1 MESLQEYLTF
11 DDVLLVP
18 SYSEILPHQTNVSTK
33 ITKNISLNIPL
44 ISAAMDTVTE
54 SKMAISMAQNGGI
67 GCIHKNLSIAKQR
80 DEVQKVKKFESGMI
94 IDPITIH
101 PDATIKEALQLMD
114 KFHISGIPVIDKK
127 GILKGILTNRDVR
140 FIADKNTLVKE
151 CMTKDNLIT
160 VNNKITDREA
170 KNLLNSHKIEKLLV
184 VDNDYKCIGLI
195 TIRDLRK
202 SKEFPNACKDKFGRL
217 RVAAAVGA
225 GNDALERA
233 EAIISAGADIIVVD
247 TAHGHSKGV
256 IDTVKKFKKSFSD
269 TDIIAGNIATAE
281 AAKDLIKAG
290 ADAVKVGIGPGSIC
304 TTRVIAGVG
313 IPQLSAIANISKI
326 CKKASIPLI
335 SDGGIKFSGD
345 IAKAIAVGADCIMI
359 GGMFAGT
366 EEAPG
371 EMILYQGRSYKVY
384 RGMGSIAAMAKG
396 SADRYFQQNI
406 NNAEKLVPEGVEGRV
421 PFKGQLANVIH
432 QLIGGLRSSMGY
444 CGNKDIAQMQKNAK
458 LVKITNAGLKENHPH
473 DIAITREAPN
483 YGVFK

>member
-101 PDATIKEALQLMD
+101 PNATIKEALQLMN

-151 CMTKDNLIT
+151 CMTKDNLVT

-184 VDNDYKCIGLI
+184 VDNDHKCIGLI

-233 EAIISAGADIIVVD
+233 EALISAGVDIIVVD

-256 IDTVKKFKKSFSD
+256 IDTVKKLKKSFPD

-281 AAKDLIKAG
+281 AAKNLIKAG

-326 CKKASIPLI
+326 CKKAAIPLI

-345 IAKAIAVGADCIMI
+345 IAKAIAVGADCVMI

-406 NNAEKLVPEGVEGRV
+406 NNTEKLVPEGVEGRV
-421 PFKGQLANVIH
+421 PFKGQLANVVH

-458 LVKITNAGLKENHPH
+458 LIKITNAGLKENHPH